1 MEHLLND
8 HEDHLSQL
16 CDEKEH
22 LFLSLKESQWKLRQ
36 QHGSEFQEGEK
47 STVQQ
52 IIVSEE
58 IKNPKEHGCMS
69 YSQGSEQENKPYE

>member
-47 STVQQ
+47 STV
-52 IIVSEE
+52 
-58 IKNPKEHGCMS
+58 
-69 YSQGSEQENKPYE
+69 

>member
-8 HEDHLSQL
+8 YEDHLSQL

-47 STVQQ
+47 STV
-52 IIVSEE
+52 
-58 IKNPKEHGCMS
+58 
-69 YSQGSEQENKPYE
+69 